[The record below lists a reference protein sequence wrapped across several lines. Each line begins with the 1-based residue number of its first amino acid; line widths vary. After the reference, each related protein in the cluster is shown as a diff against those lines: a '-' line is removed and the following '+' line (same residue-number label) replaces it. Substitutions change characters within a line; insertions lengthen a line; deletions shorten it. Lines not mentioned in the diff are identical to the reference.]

1 MIFFSF
7 QLLNVL
13 ITRAK
18 ALLIV
23 VGDHE
28 LLNQDKDWARFI
40 QFVAKNSALVKE
52 GKKLAA
58 RIEYPEDPAQK
69 QRIYFEESFVT
80 NVLK

>member
-1 MIFFSF
+1 M
-7 QLLNVL
+7 

-28 LLNQDKDWARFI
+28 LLNEDKGWARFI
-40 QFVAKNSALVKE
+40 QFVAKKIALMKD

-58 RIEYPEDPAQK
+58 RIEYPKDHVFPA
-69 QRIYFEESFVT
+69 
-80 NVLK
+80 